1 MPKWYVA
8 VEGQARGPLST
19 ETVLSYLYLEARDL
33 ETIYVWREG
42 FEGWRLVKDVAELR
56 DAGPPPVPLVAVRD
70 PEFVPTE
77 PNPQCKSRKARWLK
91 IGTIIGFV
99 YSLIAIAAGLPSQQD
114 AFFLGGYILS
124 GVVFFGFVGF
134 IAGVIADLSHRPAKS
149 GSPSR
154 KSISAVAP
162 VIGHS
167 NFIVRHWRGELPLWV
182 SYWVINFLGNF
193 CVVAIPI
200 LIAAV
205 FASRSGYYPIS
216 IFATLTVTWACTLV
230 LTWWQLVGTWRS
242 AVRYSSTREQ
252 QGTRSTSSDVM
263 TRLSKRC
270 SCQASLIPSA
280 RG

>member
-1 MPKWYVA
+1 MGRSANSWRTADAWV
-8 VEGQARGPLST
+8 QSRGVDGL
-19 ETVLSYLYLEARDL
+19 
-33 ETIYVWREG
+33 
-42 FEGWRLVKDVAELR
+42 
-56 DAGPPPVPLVAVRD
+56 
-70 PEFVPTE
+70 VPTE
-77 PNPQCKSRKARWLK
+77 PKPQRKSRKARWLK
-91 IGTIIGFV
+91 IGAIIGFV

-154 KSISAVAP
+154 KRISAVAP

-216 IFATLTVTWACTLV
+216 IFATLTLTWACTLV

-252 QGTRSTSSDVM
+252 QGTRSSSSDVM